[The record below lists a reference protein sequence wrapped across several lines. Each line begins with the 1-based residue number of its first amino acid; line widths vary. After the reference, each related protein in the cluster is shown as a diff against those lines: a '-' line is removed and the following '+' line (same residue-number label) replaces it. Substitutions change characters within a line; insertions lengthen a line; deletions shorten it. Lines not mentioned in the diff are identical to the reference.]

1 MLFRKNKPI
10 DIYYDFDTSLFTNFT
25 PKGFFNNVEEYS
37 IEKKINCPG
46 NTVVNKQLYL
56 VRPPADITYKLD
68 KLNYEFEYKG
78 ITGTDTNTQAIH
90 NLTELN
96 VNNGGVYSFQFLVP
110 YIFYTD
116 SPDTHITL
124 LPPDIHTEN
133 VKFVTGTFN
142 INQWLRSAISAYVI
156 VDPEKPAVIEYKKDK
171 PIYYVMFNK
180 NANVNY
186 KLMKPE
192 TYDYFL
198 NIREVNRYRAYVNK
212 YAPGIISRKPK
223 SYI

>member
-10 DIYYDFDTSLFTNFT
+10 DIYYDFDTSMFDNYI
-25 PKGFFNNVEEYS
+25 PKGFFNNVEKYNT
-37 IEKKINCPG
+37 EKKLMCPS
-46 NTVVNKQLYL
+46 VNAIDKQLY
-56 VRPPADITYKLD
+56 VVNSPVDISYKIKNNNYTFDFDGIPVTD
-68 KLNYEFEYKG
+68 KT
-78 ITGTDTNTQAIH
+78 IQIIQ
-90 NLTELN
+90 NLTKVS
-96 VNNGGVYSFQFLVP
+96 VNNNKKYTFQLLVP

-116 SPDTHITL
+116 TPDTHITL
-124 LPPDIHTEN
+124 LPPDIYTEN
-133 VKFVTGTFN
+133 VKFVAGTFN

-156 VDPEKPAVIEYKKDK
+156 IDPSKEAIIEYKKDK
-171 PIYYVMFNK
+171 PVYYIMFNK

-192 TYDYFL
+192 TFDYFMG
-198 NIREVNRYRAYVNK
+198 IREVNILRQYVNK

>member
-1 MLFRKNKPI
+1 M
-10 DIYYDFDTSLFTNFT
+10 YYDLDTTLFNNFT
-25 PKGFFNNVEEYS
+25 PKGFFNNVEEYN
-37 IEKKINCPG
+37 IEKKIHCPS

-56 VRPPADITYKLD
+56 VRPPADITYKLN
-68 KLNYEFEYKG
+68 KSNYEFDYKG
-78 ITGTDTNTQAIH
+78 ITGTDKNTQAIKD
-90 NLTELN
+90 LTMLG
-96 VNNGGVYSFQFLVP
+96 VNDYGVYSFQLLVP

-116 SPDTHITL
+116 SPDTHISL
-124 LPPDIHTEN
+124 LPPDIYTEN
-133 VKFVTGTFN
+133 VKFVNGTFN
-142 INQWLRSAISAYVI
+142 INKWLRTAISAYVI

-192 TYDYFL
+192 TLDYYL
-198 NIREVNRYRAYVNK
+198 TIREVNRYRAYVNK